1 MREKGSK
8 MLAPAPI
15 THDPSALLGDLRL
28 ALSLRPQLA
37 HYPRRLSAYLEADE
51 QDVRE
56 CLETIRD
63 ERGEVLA

>member
-1 MREKGSK
+1 

-15 THDPSALLGDLRL
+15 LHDPPELLGDLRL

-37 HYPRRLSAYLEADE
+37 DYPRRRATYLEAGE